1 MAFLNNGAGRFSK
14 NISLPGKNKNQM
26 GNVIQIESAKAE
38 LSKEQIKFNKKIQAI
53 EKLKNDLETMKR
65 RMQRGQQLAMQ
76 HIAPLEQEH
85 ISLKREYVR
94 ILDASYDSKFFKK
107 KEKEKI
113 EYLIMDEMTLF
124 HLHGLMDDE
133 MKAIENKFMDDDDL
147 SLATDLFNDI
157 FGFNLEADDLK
168 DMERMKAKFAAQQEE
183 AEAQQNAFKAKK
195 SKKQQEKEAE
205 QKQETLNITKAV
217 KKIYTDLV
225 KLLHPDR
232 ELDVK
237 KKAEKTEW
245 MKEVTGAYQE
255 NNFFA
260 LLHLHQRFLAE
271 TNPQMLLEM
280 ADDQLKYYTKL
291 LNEQQTDLKNEM
303 ASLKRHPL
311 AKAALDLTSGCSEKQ
326 ERRLQ
331 EMIQEREIDIET
343 QRDLNEQSLD
353 PAQLRLYIKH
363 INLEFLRS
371 RDLNDLP
378 FAF

>member
-1 MAFLNNGAGRFSK
+1 
-14 NISLPGKNKNQM
+14 M

-53 EKLKNDLETMKR
+53 EKLKNDLEAMKR

-133 MKAIENKFMDDDDL
+133 MKAIENKYMDDDDL
-147 SLATDLFNDI
+147 TLATDLFNDI

-183 AEAQQNAFKAKK
+183 AEAQQKAFKAKK

-245 MKEVTGAYQE
+245 MKEVTVAYQE

-260 LLHLHQRFLAE
+260 LLHLHQRFLTE

-311 AKAALDLTSGCSEKQ
+311 AKAALDLTSGSSEKQ

-353 PAQLRLYIKH
+353 PAQLRLFIKH

-378 FAF
+378 FSF

>member
-1 MAFLNNGAGRFSK
+1 
-14 NISLPGKNKNQM
+14 M
-26 GNVIQIESAKAE
+26 GNIIQIESAKAE
-38 LSKEQIKFNKKIQAI
+38 LSKEQITFNKKIQAI
-53 EKLKNDLETMKR
+53 QKLKEDLEKLKGRLEL
-65 RMQRGQQLAMQ
+65 GQQLAMQ

-85 ISLKREYVR
+85 LNLKREYVR
-94 ILDASYDSKFFKK
+94 ILDASYDFKFFKK

-124 HLHGLMDDE
+124 HQHGLMDDE
-133 MKAIENKFMDDDDL
+133 MKAIENKYMDDDAAD
-147 SLATDLFNDI
+147 AVADLFNGL
-157 FGFNLEADDLK
+157 FGFDLEADDFK
-168 DMERMKAKFAAQQEE
+168 DMERMKAKFAAQQESMA
-183 AEAQQNAFKAKK
+183 AEAQEKASKVKK
-195 SKKQQEKEAE
+195 TKKQQEKEAE

-232 ELDVK
+232 EPDVK

-271 TNPQMLLEM
+271 INPQMLLEM
-280 ADDQLKYYTKL
+280 EDKQLKYYTKL
-291 LNEQQTDLKNEM
+291 LNEQQKELKAEM

-311 AKAALDLTSGCSEKQ
+311 AQAALDLTTGSFDKQ
-326 ERRLQ
+326 DRRLQ
-331 EMIQEREIDIET
+331 EMIQEWEIDIET

-363 INLEFLRS
+363 INLEYLRS
-371 RDLNDLP
+371 RDLSDFP

>member
-1 MAFLNNGAGRFSK
+1 
-14 NISLPGKNKNQM
+14 M
-26 GNVIQIESAKAE
+26 GNIIQIESAKAE

-53 EKLKNDLETMKR
+53 EKLRGDLETMKR
-65 RMQRGQQLAMQ
+65 RMQRGQQIAMQ
-76 HIAPLEQEH
+76 HLAPLEQEH

-124 HLHGLMDDE
+124 HQHGLMDDE
-133 MKAIENKFMDDDDL
+133 MKAIENKYMDDDDL
-147 SLATDLFNDI
+147 AFATDMFNDM
-157 FGFNLEADDLK
+157 FGFDLEADDFK
-168 DMERMKAKFAAQQEE
+168 DMERMKAKFAAQQEAMA
-183 AEAQQNAFKAKK
+183 AEAQAKASKAKK

-205 QKQETLNITKAV
+205 QKQETLNINKAV
-217 KKIYTDLV
+217 KKIYNDLV

-232 ELDVK
+232 EPDMK

-245 MKEVTGAYQE
+245 MKEVTGAYQQ
-255 NNFFA
+255 NNFFS

-271 TNPQMLLEM
+271 ANPNMLLEM
-280 ADDQLKYYTKL
+280 EDNQLKYYTKL
-291 LNEQQTDLKNEM
+291 LNEQQTELKTEM
-303 ASLKRHPL
+303 ATLKRHPL
-311 AKAALDLTSGCSEKQ
+311 AQSALDLTSGSLEKQ

-353 PAQLRLYIKH
+353 PAQLRLFIKYV
-363 INLEFLRS
+363 NLEFLRS